1 MKTALVVSIFTLLA
15 VSAQGQ
21 QAGDPFSELTPEQE
35 VAFEEGKEAFQ
46 EVEGIEDG
54 LGPVFNGTSCA
65 ECHSNPTVG
74 GDSNIFERRFGTT
87 DKKKFD
93 ALGDLGG
100 SLIQSRGIGE
110 IMDVLCKDGAL
121 YKFTGEVEP
130 PEARIRTRRKTT
142 PLFGLGLVDAVPDST
157 FENLA
162 KTGGKVNRVLDPV
175 SGTRKVGKFGWKAQV
190 SSLFVFSA
198 EAYVNEMG
206 ITSPLFPAEQC
217 PNGDCAL
224 IENCDPVP
232 DVPDPEDDGEDVEKF
247 AAFMTLL
254 APVPRGP
261 ITASVTAGEEVFNR
275 LGCVECHV
283 SSLTTGPSPIAAL
296 NQVTFHPYSDFLLH
310 HMGALGDGIEQGKAA
325 RDEMRTAPL
334 WGLRFRNR
342 FLHDARATTPSAA
355 IEAHDGAAKA
365 AAQAFADLT
374 PADRQALLDFLGSL

>member
-21 QAGDPFSELTPEQE
+21 QAGDPLSELTPEQE

-65 ECHSNPTVG
+65 GCHFNPAVG
-74 GDSNIFERRFGTT
+74 GDSNILERRFGTT
-87 DKKKFD
+87 DKNKFD

-110 IMDVLCKDGAL
+110 VGACN
-121 YKFTGEVEP
+121 FVGEVESQD
-130 PEARIRTRRKTT
+130 ATIRTRRKTT

-157 FENLA
+157 FENLT
-162 KTGGKVNRVLDPV
+162 KKGGKVNRVLDPV
-175 SGTRKVGKFGWKAQV
+175 SGIRKVGKFGWKAQV

-217 PNGDCAL
+217 PNGDCAS
-224 IENCDPVP
+224 IAACDPV
-232 DVPDPEDDGEDVEKF
+232 DDPEDDGEDVEKF
-247 AAFMTLL
+247 AAFMTLA
-254 APVPRGP
+254 APIPRGP

-275 LGCVECHV
+275 IGCAECHV
-283 SSLTTGPSPIAAL
+283 SSLTTGPSPITAL

-325 RDEMRTAPL
+325 GDEMRTAPL
-334 WGLRFRNR
+334 WGLRFRSS
-342 FLHDARATTPSAA
+342 FLHDGRATTPSQA
-355 IEAHDGAAKA
+355 IEAHDGAAKE
-365 AAQAFADLT
+365 AAQAFGRLTAADQ
-374 PADRQALLDFLGSL
+374 QALLDFLGSL